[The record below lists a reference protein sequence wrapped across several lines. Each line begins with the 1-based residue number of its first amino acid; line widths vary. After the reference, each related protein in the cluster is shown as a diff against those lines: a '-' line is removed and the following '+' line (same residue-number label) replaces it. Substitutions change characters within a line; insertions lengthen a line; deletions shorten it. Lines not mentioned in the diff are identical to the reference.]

1 MKKQVVI
8 IGASGHG
15 KVVADIVT
23 NAGDEVVGFLD
34 DAENLPKTFAGSP
47 ILGKVEDYQRYQA
60 SEFIIAIGN
69 ALIRQKIAEKLKMSD
84 SASERAFKRKG
95 GILDC
100 IYKWVRNNKD
110 KEP

>member
-15 KVVADIVT
+15 KVVADIVAS
-23 NAGDEVVGFLD
+23 AGDEVVGFLD
-34 DAENLPKTFAGSP
+34 DAENLQKTFAGSL

-69 ALIRQKIAEKLKMSD
+69 ALIRQKIAEKLKNVN
-84 SASERAFKRKG
+84 
-95 GILDC
+95 
-100 IYKWVRNNKD
+100 W
-110 KEP
+110 

>member
-47 ILGKVEDYQRYQA
+47 ILGKVED
-60 SEFIIAIGN
+60 
-69 ALIRQKIAEKLKMSD
+69 
-84 SASERAFKRKG
+84 
-95 GILDC
+95 
-100 IYKWVRNNKD
+100 
-110 KEP
+110 

>member
-34 DAENLPKTFAGSP
+34 DARKSS
-47 ILGKVEDYQRYQA
+47 EDYLQ
-60 SEFIIAIGN
+60 E
-69 ALIRQKIAEKLKMSD
+69 
-84 SASERAFKRKG
+84 
-95 GILDC
+95 
-100 IYKWVRNNKD
+100 VRF
-110 KEP
+110 